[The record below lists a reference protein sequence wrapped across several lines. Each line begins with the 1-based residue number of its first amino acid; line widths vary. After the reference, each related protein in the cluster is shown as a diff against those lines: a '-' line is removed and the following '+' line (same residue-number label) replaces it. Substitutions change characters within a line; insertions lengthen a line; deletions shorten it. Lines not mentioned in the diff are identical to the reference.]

1 MQESQPGHSHKR
13 DRKRVLLPLDLLTY
27 CWGFT
32 RINSP
37 RFVIFEEVLDFE
49 RQQPPFVRSV
59 DSC

>member
-1 MQESQPGHSHKR
+1 MQESQPGHLHKR

-27 CWGFT
+27 RWGFS

-37 RFVIFEEVLDFE
+37 GFVIFEEALDFE
-49 RQQPPFVRSV
+49 RQQPRFVCSV